1 MPLDGEGFN
10 WGMHRLVTKDP
21 SYIENTWR
29 LNDIFLSN
37 EYDSSCH
44 NMLMCWWL
52 PRDDDGG
59 GDGGGGDDCGG
70 GDDDDDD
77 DSGDVGGIGFA
88 GECTL
93 RQRWWIFNVKALLGI

>member
-1 MPLDGEGFN
+1 
-10 WGMHRLVTKDP
+10 
-21 SYIENTWR
+21 
-29 LNDIFLSN
+29 
-37 EYDSSCH
+37 
-44 NMLMCWWL
+44 MLMCWWL